1 MEGPTPALREQ
12 MQGLWGMG
20 RAKRDQK
27 SQARD
32 PTTLLYFPDFLS
44 APAHRDLEATRRGS
58 AQLPAS
64 VHLRLQDLAPVCGLS
79 RMPRHPTEKRS
90 PQGAAGYTFQRK
102 QRFPLSGVSYGPKG
116 SGGGAPKKRC

>member
-44 APAHRDLEATRRGS
+44 APAHRRGG

-64 VHLRLQDLAPVCGLS
+64 VRLRLQDLAPVCGLS
-79 RMPRHPTEKRS
+79 CMPRHPTEKRS

-102 QRFPLSGVSYGPKG
+102 QRFPLSGVSYGPMG